1 MIYSSD
7 QIRPTMFKKV
17 PGGYV
22 FRAPNPWLF
31 GAAPHYLVSE
41 AQKAELVKILTPLR
55 PYQRRAVLV
64 IVPTVGLL
72 LLVVAINGAMGP
84 FFLAAP
90 MLGVALCSALILA
103 TMVLALHMENRPMQR
118 RLQPVLAGLTRTDER
133 ITNRELRDATE
144 NATSAKQSLLAG
156 IGLTIFGLVLANT
169 FLRSDDRRDGLYY
182 LLALGLIFVAVLAA
196 GAFAQAIRK
205 AKKEQEP
212 K

>member
-7 QIRPTMFKKV
+7 HIKPAMFKQV
-17 PGGYV
+17 PGGHV
-22 FRAPNPWLF
+22 FRAPKPWLF

-41 AQKAELVKILTPLR
+41 AQKAELVEILTPLW

-64 IVPTVGLL
+64 IVPTLGLL

-90 MLGVALCSALILA
+90 MLGVALWSVLIAA
-103 TMVLALHMENRPMQR
+103 TLALAQYIENRPMQR
-118 RLQPVLAGLTRTDER
+118 RLQPVLAGLARTDER

-144 NATSAKQSLLAG
+144 NATSVKQSLLAG
-156 IGLTIFGLVLANT
+156 VGLTIFGLVLANT
-169 FLRSDDRRDGLYY
+169 ILRSHDHRDGLYY
-182 LLALGLIFVAVLAA
+182 LMALGLIFVAVLAA
-196 GAFAQAIRK
+196 GAFAQAIRR
-205 AKKEQEP
+205 ARKERQP